1 VKYNLDLIE
10 QTNIY
15 GDDNTIISNNNI
27 NNNPLTIVANIQ
39 RRSSLSL
46 EEKVLLRISLMEKGF
61 LLLFVLL
68 SII

>member
-1 VKYNLDLIE
+1 MKYNLDLIE